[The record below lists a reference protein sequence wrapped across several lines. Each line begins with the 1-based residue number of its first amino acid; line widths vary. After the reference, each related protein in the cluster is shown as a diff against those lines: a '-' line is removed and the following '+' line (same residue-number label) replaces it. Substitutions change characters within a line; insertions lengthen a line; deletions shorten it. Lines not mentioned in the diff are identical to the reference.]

1 MLEPKVEEL
10 EKFNEYISEKDL
22 YEIFE
27 IQYDDLF
34 CKILKISEKSFTY
47 FLKQQILFNLEII
60 KRKVSSEIISAYL
73 DLFIKRYKEN
83 LKIVRKNVEIIK
95 EKEKA
100 NDNNLTYL
108 DITKCYIHCHKC
120 FSIIH
125 KCGKNWFCMRI
136 IYIVLNVIMYIIK
149 IKL

>member
-10 EKFNEYISEKDL
+10 DKFNEYISEKDL

-47 FLKQQILFNLEII
+47 FLKQQISFNLEII
-60 KRKVSSEIISAYL
+60 KRKVSPEIISAYL
-73 DLFIKRYKEN
+73 DLFKKRYKEN

-108 DITKCYIHCHKC
+108 DITKC
-120 FSIIH
+120 
-125 KCGKNWFCMRI
+125 
-136 IYIVLNVIMYIIK
+136 
-149 IKL
+149 